1 MALRPK
7 IVKLAKMVGGIA
19 GAMNKIDEN
28 QPEYYALA
36 CVVSDEQ
43 ADVALSMGLRK
54 KRTAEYVAK
63 KCRMSVKKAHKILME
78 LAQIGVC
85 KVWHE
90 DGEEVFFVNMFAPG
104 ILEWMVNNR
113 EQLAAHPEIGR
124 AFEEYTRKRLAT
136 MSPLFPEGMAMM
148 RVIPVENAIANLP
161 EVKPWEKISYYLD
174 KYDTFAI
181 SDCSC
186 RAARRIGEEGCGHLE
201 HEICLQIGPSAEY
214 YIRTGRAREVSREE
228 AERILKKAE
237 ANGLMHE
244 MPHTDGLGD
253 TDAICNCCGCSCF
266 SIRMAN
272 MFKTPDAIRSNYGT
286 VSESQK
292 CVACG
297 QCVETCPTNALKL
310 GQRLCAKEE
319 IPVKEVRKVRDH
331 RWSEKDWNKDYRRN
345 REDVAEEGTAPCK
358 TACPAHIGV
367 QGYIKLA
374 AEGRYMD
381 ALELIKK
388 ENPFPAVCGRI
399 CPHDCENNCT
409 RGEIDEP
416 VAIDDIK
423 RFIADQELKKEMR
436 FIPEK
441 RHEYSNKIAVIG
453 SGPAGLSCAYYL
465 AVEGYQVTVFE
476 KEKQSGGM
484 LMLGIPAFRLEKD
497 VVEAEIEILRELGIE
512 FRNGVE
518 IGKDIT
524 LDQLREQGYQAFYL
538 AVGAQGGRSL
548 GIEGET
554 AENVI
559 SGIEFLRGVN
569 QGKGK
574 KLSGKTVVIGG
585 GNVAVDVAR
594 TAIRQGSKQVE
605 MYCLESRKEMPALDE
620 EVEEAERESI
630 SFHNGWGPKRILI
643 ENGRVT
649 GVEFMQC
656 ISVFDENH
664 RFAPKYDENNIIQ
677 VTADTVLL
685 SIGQAIE
692 WGGLLE
698 NSKAKTGRGN
708 TVMADT
714 VTYQTAQPDVFA
726 GGDCLTGPKFAI
738 HAIAAGKEGAIS
750 IHRYVQP
757 GQDMLNGRDRRDYK
771 AFDKDNVVVDG
782 YDSTPRQRAIQR
794 SDGIGYQDARTTFT
808 EDQMRKETER
818 CLGCGAVQ
826 VDSYMCIGCGLCTTR
841 CKFDAIHLEHR
852 TNTTPD
858 FYEKLP
864 IKFAANAV
872 KRSGRIAA
880 TAVKETV
887 RRG

>member
-1 MALRPK
+1 MLRTYFFN
-7 IVKLAKMVGGIA
+7 LG
-19 GAMNKIDEN
+19 
-28 QPEYYALA
+28 YFF
-36 CVVSDEQ
+36 
-43 ADVALSMGLRK
+43 
-54 KRTAEYVAK
+54 
-63 KCRMSVKKAHKILME
+63 
-78 LAQIGVC
+78 C
-85 KVWHE
+85 K
-90 DGEEVFFVNMFAPG
+90 
-104 ILEWMVNNR
+104 
-113 EQLAAHPEIGR
+113 
-124 AFEEYTRKRLAT
+124 
-136 MSPLFPEGMAMM
+136 
-148 RVIPVENAIANLP
+148 
-161 EVKPWEKISYYLD
+161 
-174 KYDTFAI
+174 
-181 SDCSC
+181 
-186 RAARRIGEEGCGHLE
+186 
-201 HEICLQIGPSAEY
+201 
-214 YIRTGRAREVSREE
+214 
-228 AERILKKAE
+228 
-237 ANGLMHE
+237 
-244 MPHTDGLGD
+244 
-253 TDAICNCCGCSCF
+253 
-266 SIRMAN
+266 
-272 MFKTPDAIRSNYGT
+272 
-286 VSESQK
+286 
-292 CVACG
+292 
-297 QCVETCPTNALKL
+297 
-310 GQRLCAKEE
+310 
-319 IPVKEVRKVRDH
+319 
-331 RWSEKDWNKDYRRN
+331 
-345 REDVAEEGTAPCK
+345 
-358 TACPAHIGV
+358 
-367 QGYIKLA
+367 
-374 AEGRYMD
+374 
-381 ALELIKK
+381 
-388 ENPFPAVCGRI
+388 
-399 CPHDCENNCT
+399 
-409 RGEIDEP
+409 
-416 VAIDDIK
+416 
-423 RFIADQELKKEMR
+423 
-436 FIPEK
+436 
-441 RHEYSNKIAVIG
+441 
-453 SGPAGLSCAYYL
+453 
-465 AVEGYQVTVFE
+465 QV
-476 KEKQSGGM
+476 
-484 LMLGIPAFRLEKD
+484 
-497 VVEAEIEILRELGIE
+497 
-512 FRNGVE
+512 
-518 IGKDIT
+518 
-524 LDQLREQGYQAFYL
+524 FYL

-585 GNVAVDVAR
+585 WNVAVDVAR

-620 EVEEAERESI
+620 EVEEAEHESI
-630 SFHNGWGPKRILI
+630 SFHNGWGPKRILT
-643 ENGRVT
+643 ENGRET

-664 RFAPKYDENNIIQ
+664 RFAPKYDENNIIK

-708 TVMADT
+708 TVMADA

-771 AFDKDNVVVDG
+771 AFDKDNVVVGG